1 MLKQFIHLSA
11 FIFALSCQ
19 GQPLKPINPKTS
31 KPMQSFFELEALSID
46 GKPVSMSAFKG
57 KKIMI
62 VNVASRCGY
71 TSQYTEL
78 QALYEKYKGQNFV
91 ILGFPCN
98 QFMGQ
103 EPGSEEEIQSFCQKN
118 YGVTFPLFSKI
129 DVKGSEQHPI
139 YQWLTQKSKNGVE
152 DAKVSWNF
160 NKFLIDE
167 QGHYLL
173 HLESGAKP
181 MDAEILSWIEEKK

>member
-1 MLKQFIHLSA
+1 MFKYLFPA
-11 FIFALSCQ
+11 FGFLFSLSCQ
-19 GQPLKPINPKTS
+19 GQPLKPITLKTS
-31 KPMQSFFELEALSID
+31 KPMQSFYELEAQSID
-46 GKPVSMSAFKG
+46 GKAVSMSAYKG

-78 QALYEKYKGQNFV
+78 QALYEKYKNKNFV

-103 EPGSEEEIQSFCQKN
+103 EPGTEEEIQSFCQKN
-118 YGVTFPLFSKI
+118 YGVSFPLFSKVE
-129 DVKGSEQHPI
+129 VKGTELHPI
-139 YQWLTQKSKNGVE
+139 YRWLTQKSLNGVE

-167 QGHYLL
+167 EGNYVV

-181 MDAEILSWIEEKK
+181 MDAEITAWIEGKK

>member
-1 MLKQFIHLSA
+1 
-11 FIFALSCQ
+11 
-19 GQPLKPINPKTS
+19 
-31 KPMQSFFELEALSID
+31 MQSFYELEAQSID
-46 GKPVSMSAFKG
+46 GKAVSMSAYKG

-78 QALYEKYKGQNFV
+78 QALYEKYKNKNFV

-103 EPGSEEEIQSFCQKN
+103 EPGTEEEIQSFCQKN
-118 YGVTFPLFSKI
+118 YGVSFPLFSKVE
-129 DVKGSEQHPI
+129 VKGTELHPI
-139 YQWLTQKSKNGVE
+139 YRWLTQKSLNGVE

-167 QGHYLL
+167 EGNYVV

-181 MDAEILSWIEEKK
+181 MDAEITAWIEGKK

>member
-1 MLKQFIHLSA
+1 
-11 FIFALSCQ
+11 
-19 GQPLKPINPKTS
+19 
-31 KPMQSFFELEALSID
+31 MQSFYELEAQSIE
-46 GKPVSMSAFKG
+46 GKAVSMSAYKG

-78 QALYEKYKGQNFV
+78 QALYEKYKNKNFV

-103 EPGSEEEIQSFCQKN
+103 EPGTEEEIQSFCQKN
-118 YGVTFPLFSKI
+118 YGVSFPLFSKVE
-129 DVKGSEQHPI
+129 VKGTELHPI
-139 YQWLTQKSKNGVE
+139 YRWLTQKSLNGVE

-167 QGHYLL
+167 EGNYVV

-181 MDAEILSWIEEKK
+181 MDAEITAWIEGKK

>member
-1 MLKQFIHLSA
+1 MFKYA
-11 FIFALSCQ
+11 FQLLVFSFALSCQ
-19 GQPLKPINPKTS
+19 GQPVNPINPNTS
-31 KPMQSFFELEALSID
+31 KPMQSFYELQAQSID
-46 GKPVSMSAFKG
+46 GKPVSMSAYKG
-57 KKIMI
+57 KKIMV

-71 TSQYTEL
+71 TSQYADL
-78 QALYEKYKGQNFV
+78 QALYAKYKDRNFV

-103 EPGSEEEIQSFCQKN
+103 EPGNEQDIQAFCQKN
-118 YGVTFPLFSKI
+118 YGVDFPLFSKI
-129 DVKGSEQHPI
+129 DVKGSDQHPI

-167 QGHYLL
+167 EGNYLL

-181 MDAEILSWIEEKK
+181 LDAEIVSWIEGKK

>member
-1 MLKQFIHLSA
+1 
-11 FIFALSCQ
+11 
-19 GQPLKPINPKTS
+19 
-31 KPMQSFFELEALSID
+31 
-46 GKPVSMSAFKG
+46 MSAYKG

-78 QALYEKYKGQNFV
+78 QALYEKYKNKNFV

-103 EPGSEEEIQSFCQKN
+103 EPGTEEEIQSFCQKN
-118 YGVTFPLFSKI
+118 YGVSFPLFSKVE
-129 DVKGSEQHPI
+129 VKGTELHPI
-139 YQWLTQKSKNGVE
+139 YRWLTQKSLNGVE

-167 QGHYLL
+167 KGNYVV

-181 MDAEILSWIEEKK
+181 MDAEITAWIEGKK

>member
-1 MLKQFIHLSA
+1 
-11 FIFALSCQ
+11 
-19 GQPLKPINPKTS
+19 
-31 KPMQSFFELEALSID
+31 
-46 GKPVSMSAFKG
+46 MSAYKG

-78 QALYEKYKGQNFV
+78 QALYEKYKNKNFV

-103 EPGSEEEIQSFCQKN
+103 EPGTEEEIQSFCQKN
-118 YGVTFPLFSKI
+118 YGVSFPLFSKVE
-129 DVKGSEQHPI
+129 VKGTELHPI
-139 YQWLTQKSKNGVE
+139 YRWLTQKSLNGVE

-167 QGHYLL
+167 EGNYVV

-181 MDAEILSWIEEKK
+181 MDAEITAWIEGKK

>member
-1 MLKQFIHLSA
+1 
-11 FIFALSCQ
+11 
-19 GQPLKPINPKTS
+19 
-31 KPMQSFFELEALSID
+31 MQSFFEFEAQSID
-46 GKPVSMSAFKG
+46 GKAVSMSAYKG
-57 KKIMI
+57 KKIMV

-71 TSQYTEL
+71 TSQYADL
-78 QALYEKYKGQNFV
+78 QALYEKYKDLNFV

-103 EPGSEEEIQSFCQKN
+103 EPGTEEEIQAFCQKN
-118 YGVTFPLFSKI
+118 YGVTFPLFSKV
-129 DVKGSEQHPI
+129 DVKGNEQHPI
-139 YQWLTQKSKNGVE
+139 YRWLTLKSMNGVE

-167 QGHYLL
+167 EGNYVV

-181 MDAEILSWIEEKK
+181 MDAEIVSWIEGKK